1 MKRKVYSQL
10 LEWKNRKDRKPLILN
25 GARQVGK
32 TWLLREFGKN
42 EFESVAY
49 FSCDRMAELK
59 EVFAMDFDTTRIIRS
74 LSALSGVDILPG
86 KTLIIIDEIQQLP
99 VAITSLKYFC
109 EDAPAYHIAVA
120 GSLLGVFLHEG
131 FSFPVGK
138 VDMIKVYPMVFDEF
152 LEAHG
157 KLQLLEVLRAR
168 DYDVINPLNGAFVEE
183 LRQYYFTG
191 GMPAAVAAYVNG
203 EGLNRVREIQKLILF
218 AYSNDFSKHVEKQVA
233 QRINMV
239 WQNIPSQLAKENKR
253 FVYGA
258 LKKGARASEFELAIE
273 WLVNAGLV
281 YKVDRVKQPLMPLKF
296 YEDFSAF
303 KLFLLDCGLLG
314 AMTDTPAAA
323 ILVGDSIF
331 KEYKGTFTEL
341 FVLQQLKAID
351 SIPVFYYSSS
361 DSQVEIDFMA
371 QCGVSVIPLE
381 VKAEE
386 NLRAKSLHQFVDSH
400 PGLTGMRFS
409 MSGYRCQSWMENV
422 PLYAAG
428 IELAARCQL

>member
-1 MKRKVYSQL
+1 M
-10 LEWKNRKDRKPLILN
+10 
-25 GARQVGK
+25 
-32 TWLLREFGKN
+32 
-42 EFESVAY
+42 
-49 FSCDRMAELK
+49 
-59 EVFAMDFDTTRIIRS
+59 
-74 LSALSGVDILPG
+74 
-86 KTLIIIDEIQQLP
+86 
-99 VAITSLKYFC
+99 
-109 EDAPAYHIAVA
+109 
-120 GSLLGVFLHEG
+120 
-131 FSFPVGK
+131 
-138 VDMIKVYPMVFDEF
+138 
-152 LEAHG
+152 
-157 KLQLLEVLRAR
+157 
-168 DYDVINPLNGAFVEE
+168 
-183 LRQYYFTG
+183 
-191 GMPAAVAAYVNG
+191 
-203 EGLNRVREIQKLILF
+203 
-218 AYSNDFSKHVEKQVA
+218 EKQVA

-371 QCGVSVIPLE
+371 
-381 VKAEE
+381 
-386 NLRAKSLHQFVDSH
+386 
-400 PGLTGMRFS
+400 
-409 MSGYRCQSWMENV
+409 
-422 PLYAAG
+422 
-428 IELAARCQL
+428 

>member
-1 MKRKVYSQL
+1 MKMIEKDLEGVETTLRNILQDYSLDFVKHATPL
-10 LEWKNRKDRKPLILN
+10 LANRISH
-25 GARQVGK
+25 V
-32 TWLLREFGKN
+32 W
-42 EFESVAY
+42 
-49 FSCDRMAELK
+49 
-59 EVFAMDFDTTRIIRS
+59 RS
-74 LSALSGVDILPG
+74 L
-86 KTLIIIDEIQQLP
+86 
-99 VAITSLKYFC
+99 
-109 EDAPAYHIAVA
+109 
-120 GSLLGVFLHEG
+120 
-131 FSFPVGK
+131 
-138 VDMIKVYPMVFDEF
+138 
-152 LEAHG
+152 
-157 KLQLLEVLRAR
+157 
-168 DYDVINPLNGAFVEE
+168 
-183 LRQYYFTG
+183 
-191 GMPAAVAAYVNG
+191 
-203 EGLNRVREIQKLILF
+203 
-218 AYSNDFSKHVEKQVA
+218 
-233 QRINMV
+233 
-239 WQNIPSQLAKENKR
+239 PSQLAKENKR